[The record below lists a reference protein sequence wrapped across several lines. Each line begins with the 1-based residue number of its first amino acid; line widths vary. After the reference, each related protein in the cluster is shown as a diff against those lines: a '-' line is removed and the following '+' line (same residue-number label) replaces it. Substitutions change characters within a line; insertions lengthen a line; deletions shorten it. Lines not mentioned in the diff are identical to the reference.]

1 MSFAKKLLEKN
12 LIQID
17 KHDPDFSELES
28 ILKSLKHEQQL
39 TIFVAYKQDI
49 EDDFQNLSFIR
60 IDLNQPFIKK
70 YFHIASS
77 SKKRKIEKFYFKS
90 DILISNQTFYI
101 LSEKNY
107 KNKSKKGAC
116 HAIQSK
122 LKMPSFIK
130 AWGIKI

>member
-1 MSFAKKLLEKN
+1 MSIAKKLLEKN

-17 KHDPDFSELES
+17 KHNPNFSELES
-28 ILKSLKHEQQL
+28 ILKSLKQEQQL

-49 EDDFQNLSFIR
+49 EDDFPNLSFIR

-90 DILISNQTFYI
+90 DILHFVR
-101 LSEKNY
+101 
-107 KNKSKKGAC
+107 KK
-116 HAIQSK
+116 
-122 LKMPSFIK
+122 L
-130 AWGIKI
+130 